1 MAKINFIRYEKG
13 IAMTNHMAEVAK
25 ILDVDL
31 GEEFKIKRAPSNCFY
46 KFSHEGLF
54 LYHRDKYGRLE
65 NRHGERSTNMLSL
78 LLEGIYEI
86 VKLPWK
92 PAINEIYFIPRIDRP
107 EMVSW
112 NTWQDSEID
121 IFRYNLGLV
130 CKTKEDAIAIANKKL
145 AMLKE

>member
-92 PAINEIYFIPRIDRP
+92 PAENEIYFIPRIDKP
-107 EMVSW
+107 EMACW
-112 NTWQDSEID
+112 NIWGNSKTD
-121 IFRYNLGLV
+121 ISRYNLGIV
-130 CKTKEDAIAIANKKL
+130 CKAKKDAVAIAEKML
-145 AMLKE
+145 AAIKE